1 LIVDA
6 GIRIGLI
13 LRDIRTEIAQREFGT
28 AVAPDVRRAPMRIL
42 IIEDD
47 LTVASVLRDCL
58 RNLRHDVQVV
68 TTAEAALDWL
78 QAEPQD
84 LVLLDLHLPGM
95 SGYEFLARQAAH
107 GLRVPIVAMSGV
119 GGEDEARQCLRLGAV
134 DFIGKPIALQRLTKV
149 IACVEAPPATELPI
163 RARPIERRRAMRVP
177 AELAVHVR
185 EYTGAEWGAT
195 SVNLSTSGIKVR
207 AESEVA
213 PGAAARLAI
222 TLPEGDGHLDI
233 VSVLV
238 RVDMDGYAFQFA
250 NMSEWQFHRLS
261 MLVQRVAA
269 QQGQLVPHLRI
280 LRTVAQA
287 LRGSLDVD
295 ETLRVALDALTDVTG
310 HEIASLHLVSPDGST
325 LHLHGDRG
333 LLPRLREINR
343 TLPMG
348 QGLIGRVAATG
359 QSLHIPD
366 VTASPDLL
374 PAARA
379 VVAQEGIRGF
389 VCVPIRSQG
398 RVLGTLSLGRRTAE
412 PFSEAENALLE
423 ATADQIGLALEY
435 ARLMSETQHQLD
447 DIKQAQAHL
456 VAGERLSTVG
466 RLAAG
471 VVHEINNPLAVIL
484 AQAQLLLRSDTAPE
498 GRERLRAII
507 EETSRAARLLQ
518 SLLQLSRHDR
528 PERHPCLLEE
538 QVRWVVDLNRPQL
551 AKDGIRVVTELDPV
565 PPVWAD
571 EDQVRQVLLNLIRN
585 AQQAMAG
592 LDGDRVLTL
601 RLSKG
606 PRCARLDV
614 LDTGPGIPTSVLP
627 RLFQAFFTTKAPGEG
642 TGLGLWVSA
651 SIIEQ
656 HGGRLQAENRPEGGA
671 AFVVELPYGR
681 ENSGAPARE

>member
-1 LIVDA
+1 
-6 GIRIGLI
+6 
-13 LRDIRTEIAQREFGT
+13 
-28 AVAPDVRRAPMRIL
+28 MRIL
-42 IIEDD
+42 IVEDD

-58 RNLRHDVQVV
+58 RKLRHEVQVV

-78 QAEPQD
+78 RTQPQD

-95 SGYEFLARQAAH
+95 SGYEFLQLQATQ
-107 GLRVPIVAMSGV
+107 GLRVPIVAMSGT
-119 GGEDEARQCLRLGAV
+119 GGEDEARRCLRLGAV
-134 DFIGKPIALQRLTKV
+134 DFIGKPVALQRLTQV
-149 IACVEAPPATELPI
+149 ITCVESPPSSAEPPVQ
-163 RARPIERRRAMRVP
+163 ARPVERRRAMRVP
-177 AELAVHVR
+177 VELAVRVR
-185 EYTGAEWGAT
+185 EYNGVEWGAT
-195 SVNLSTSGIKVR
+195 SMNLSTSGIKVR
-207 AESEVA
+207 ADNEVT

-222 TLPEGDGHLDI
+222 TLPDGDTQLDI
-233 VSVLV
+233 VSVLA
-238 RVDMDGYAFQFA
+238 RVDIDGYAFHFA

-261 MLVQRVAA
+261 TLVQRVTA
-269 QQGQLVPHLRI
+269 QQGQLMPHLRI

-287 LRGSLDVD
+287 LRGTLDVD

-310 HEIASLHLVSPDGST
+310 HEIASLHLLSPDGST

-343 TLPMG
+343 TLPVG
-348 QGLIGRVAATG
+348 KGLIGRVAATG

-366 VTASPDLL
+366 VTTSPDLL

-379 VVAQEGIRGF
+379 VVAQEGMRGF
-389 VCVPIRSQG
+389 VCVPVRSRG
-398 RVLGTLSLGRRTAE
+398 RVLGTLSLGRRTPE
-412 PFSEAENALLE
+412 PFSEAEIALLE

-435 ARLMSETQHQLD
+435 ARLTSETQGQLD

-456 VAGERLSTVG
+456 AAGERLSTVG

-484 AQAQLLLRSDTAPE
+484 GQAQLLLRSDAAPE
-498 GRERLRAII
+498 IHDRLRAII

-528 PERHPCLLEE
+528 PARHPCLLQE

-551 AKDGIRVVTELDPV
+551 EKDDILIVTELDSV

-571 EDQVRQVLLNLIRN
+571 ENQIRQVLLNLLRN

-592 LDGDRVLTL
+592 HDGDRVLTL
-601 RLSKG
+601 RLSHG
-606 PRCARLDV
+606 PRCCRLEV
-614 LDTGPGIPTSVLP
+614 LDTGPGIPPPVLP
-627 RLFQAFFTTKAPGEG
+627 RLFQAFFTTKPPGEG

-656 HGGRLQAENRPEGGA
+656 HGGRLEALNRPEGGA
-671 AFVVELPYGR
+671 AFVVELPHVHDDSNPSTGT
-681 ENSGAPARE
+681 